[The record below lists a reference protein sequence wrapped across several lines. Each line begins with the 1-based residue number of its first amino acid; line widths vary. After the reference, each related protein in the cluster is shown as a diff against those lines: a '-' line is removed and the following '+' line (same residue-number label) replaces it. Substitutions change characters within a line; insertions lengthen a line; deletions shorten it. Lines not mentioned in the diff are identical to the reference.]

1 MAIFISYWGQCISY
15 FSDLFHPRI
24 ANPTSGPLH
33 CLRNLQGRLK
43 LTKYHVKYLSIIYE
57 YLPIENNSILVNNSL
72 ILTNMISY
80 KIVRD
85 IYAF

>member
-43 LTKYHVKYLSIIYE
+43 LTNIYIKYLSEIYE
-57 YLPIENNSILVNNSL
+57 YLPIDNNTILVDK
-72 ILTNMISY
+72 SY
-80 KIVRD
+80 I
-85 IYAF
+85 